1 MTADAHVGL
10 GELDHFLWVQ
20 QMRAQRVQGGGWWE
34 CGPREMTGDANFS
47 LTMEY
52 KELLIRFSSS
62 AGEFAVMNYAV
73 HIMK

>member
-1 MTADAHVGL
+1 MPTSVLANLTTFFGCSKCARSESKAADDG
-10 GELDHFLWVQ
+10 
-20 QMRAQRVQGGGWWE
+20 E
-34 CGPREMTGDANFS
+34 CGPREKTGDANFS

-62 AGEFAVMNYAV
+62 AEEFAVMNYAV